1 MHDLNGDGRI
11 DPYEFA
17 NLLQTGILGTVNAS
31 EPAAEFVFTDLEF
44 APDKEAVTV
53 MVDFEPIR
61 LETMIKF
68 KDQTKYYFG
77 SPEKIL
83 PGLIRWKTP
92 NKELQSY
99 GAGNFKFFMPPNLNY
114 PIGDAYNLIEG
125 LPMNT
130 PGMHMY
136 RYHPLQPSTREA
148 FLFTLLSQF
157 HPYVFLQNRFGPRG
171 SMALVR
177 ARNGRYLDIM
187 MRVHAEYQL
196 NDEPNRQFWFTPA
209 QYTGRLIIDKE
220 AQHVEFFE
228 LYVPTNKQLNIDME
242 WITGE
247 STNEVDIGFVP
258 EMRLRSLHPSAV
270 LLNNSQ
276 VNTGAGSYNFSAIKW
291 DEEISV
297 DRALVLLEQ
306 SFYPFKKIPYLYFTD
321 AMDLARQQEKLV
333 HFILLSYISSWALVM
348 DIEDLIKNTSATE
361 EHRKFGRLAMD
372 AYKFPVESMVIR
384 PTDGA
389 VVHRVNANDLLH
401 GGKPPS
407 NETGSLFEAMSMSD
421 PLCEAYKGFLMEG
434 KGKAVEATM

>member
-1 MHDLNGDGRI
+1 MSETRPPQAKTPGEGTAPVTGPQEPALSHQPHPQQNSSKHSSRWNWLASLPILIAIVCYFIPTLRTEYEVRYGYGQVANYQLASNILDQFRMHDLNGDGRI

-17 NLLQTGILGTVNAS
+17 NLLQTGILGTVNVS
-31 EPAAEFVFTDLEF
+31 EPAPEFVFRDLKLS
-44 APDKEAVTV
+44 PDKEAVTI
-53 MVDFEPIR
+53 MVDFESIR

-83 PGLIRWKTP
+83 PGLIRWKTA
-92 NKELQSY
+92 NKDLQSY
-99 GAGNFKFFMPPNLNY
+99 GAGNFKFFLPPDPNY
-114 PIGDAYNLIEG
+114 PIGDTYNLIEG
-125 LPMNT
+125 LPMST

-136 RYHPLQPSTREA
+136 RYHPLQPSPREA
-148 FLFTLLSQF
+148 FLFALLSQF
-157 HPYVFLQNRFGPRG
+157 HPNVFLQNRFGPRG
-171 SMALVR
+171 SMAIVR

-228 LYVPTNKQLNIDME
+228 LYLPTNQQLNIDME
-242 WITGE
+242 WITGD

-258 EMRLRSLHPSAV
+258 EMRLHSLHPSV

-276 VNTGAGSYNFSAIKW
+276 VDMSAGSYNFSAIKW

-297 DRALVLLEQ
+297 DKALVLLGQ
-306 SFYPFKKIPYLYFTD
+306 GFYPFKKIPYLYFTN

-333 HFILLSYISSWALVM
+333 HFILLWGAL
-348 DIEDLIKNTSATE
+348 DDQS
-361 EHRKFGRLAMD
+361 
-372 AYKFPVESMVIR
+372 
-384 PTDGA
+384 
-389 VVHRVNANDLLH
+389 
-401 GGKPPS
+401 
-407 NETGSLFEAMSMSD
+407 
-421 PLCEAYKGFLMEG
+421 C
-434 KGKAVEATM
+434 